1 MRYLFIFNFLF
12 VCLFV
17 CSWLVVVGSGVFLLL
32 FFALMKILPHASL
45 KRKTKRIKGFK
56 FRAFIGRFQVTS

>member
-1 MRYLFIFNFLF
+1 MVGFCLF

-17 CSWLVVVGSGVFLLL
+17 VLGCWLLLMVGFLLFLLLL
-32 FFALMKILPHASL
+32 FFALMTILPHASS